1 MAFWNYMET
10 REIDLIERQK
20 MFDQGILADLRMS
33 NLFDQETLNRL
44 SSILDVGVRASSD
57 TRGMLNRWILR
68 SRMYRTD
75 VFELVLSQFSGR
87 GVNEYAYG
95 VTYGKSFGER
105 IVPTY
110 ELQGISRIDFNPKSQ
125 DYVRFIQE
133 DDTRIAT
140 LVVNQ
145 WGGVAIRSELK

>member
-1 MAFWNYMET
+1 MET

-44 SSILDVGVRASSD
+44 SSISD